1 MKKITL
7 ALVFTVAVFVNA
19 FAQKN
24 ALKEADNAFTAQEYF
39 TAIDWY
45 KKAYVKEKKAEKK
58 AKILFRT
65 AACYHKINDLNEAI
79 TYYQKAI
86 AAKYP
91 DPKCNFY
98 IGEIKK
104 EQKLYNEAITSFQA
118 YQKEVPSDKRA
129 EDEIKSC
136 ELAQKWVDNPTRHK
150 VENMAMINDKEDDYS
165 PAFADK
171 KNTTL
176 WFTSTRSGATGDGKA
191 DGTTGD
197 AHSDIFETKLGK
209 DGKWSTPT
217 PLGPPISSNVNEG
230 CAVVDKKGTF
240 VVFTRCG
247 EAKKKQLKCQL
258 YISNK
263 QGPSWAEPTPISFDI
278 DSFQFNNPA
287 LSPDGTTLYF
297 SSNMTGGKGHY
308 DIWKSAYS
316 KKDKSWGTPVNLG
329 PSVNTAGNEGFP
341 YMHSDGKTLYFSS
354 DAMLGMGGL
363 DIYKIVAAKD
373 GSFTGEAE
381 NLKYPMNSPHDD
393 FGIIYDGNKDRG
405 YLSSDREG
413 GKGEDDIWSF
423 YLPPLVFN
431 ATGTVTGVDD
441 KGNKCIVAN
450 CPIIIKGSDGTLAQ
464 VTTDKDGN
472 YSIPLKPDVSYEVYP
487 QTGKDLTAPCA
498 KHGFLGSEDKGKFT
512 TVGVGESTNFKK
524 EFTLSIVPEG
534 DIKFPAVLYALG
546 KADLLVDLNGTD
558 KANDTHKPINSKDS
572 LNALYKVLTDNPTII
587 IELSAHTDSRG
598 NAALNEKL
606 SQARA
611 QSCVDYL
618 ISKGIPAERMKAVGY
633 GKRKL
638 KITDAQIA
646 KEKTKE
652 GKEAMHAVNRRTV
665 FKILSWD
672 YVDPKAPKT
681 EIPKY
686 HPKVSGEEDANQIED
701 APGGDK

>member
-1 MKKITL
+1 MMKKITL
-7 ALVFTVAVFVNA
+7 ALVLTAAFFVNG

-24 ALKEADNAFTAQEYF
+24 PMKEGDNAYAAQEYF

-45 KKAYVKEKKAEKK
+45 KKAYIKEKKAEKK

-65 AACYHKINDLNEAI
+65 AESYRHINDLNEAI
-79 TYYQKAI
+79 TYYTKAI

-91 DPKCNFY
+91 DPMANFY

-104 EQKLYNEAITSFQA
+104 EQKLYNEAISAFEA
-118 YQKEVPSDKRA
+118 YKKEVPSDARA
-129 EDEIKSC
+129 ENEIKSC

-150 VENMAMINDKEDDYS
+150 LENMAMINTKEQDYS

-176 WFTSTRSGATGDGKA
+176 YFTSTREGSTGAKA

-197 AHSDIFETKLGK
+197 LHSDIFETKLGK

-217 PLGPPISSNVNEG
+217 PLPDPINTPDNEG
-230 CAVVDKKGTF
+230 NAAVDRKGTF
-240 VVFTRCG
+240 LIFSRCG
-247 EAKKKQLKCQL
+247 EMKKKQLKCQL
-258 YISNK
+258 YVSKK
-263 QGPSWAEPTPISFDI
+263 QGPSWAAPELLPFDI
-278 DSFQFNNPA
+278 DSFQFNQPS
-287 LSPDGTTLYF
+287 LSPDGNTLYF
-297 SSNMTGGKGHY
+297 SSNMTGGKGRY
-308 DIWKSAYS
+308 DIWKSTFD
-316 KKDKSWGTPVNLG
+316 KKNKNWGTPENLG
-329 PSVNTAGNEGFP
+329 ASVNTMGNEGYP
-341 YMHSDGKTLYFSS
+341 YIHTDAKTLYFSS
-354 DAMLGMGGL
+354 DAMLGLGGL
-363 DIYKIVAAKD
+363 DIYKITADKSGAFS
-373 GSFTGEAE
+373 GQAE

-413 GKGEDDIWSF
+413 GKGEDDIYSF

-431 ATGTVTGVDD
+431 AAGTITNAND
-441 KGNKCIVAN
+441 KSVIPN

-464 VTTDKDGN
+464 ITSDKDGS
-472 YSIPLKPDVSYEVYP
+472 YTIPLKPQVSYEIYT
-487 QTGKDLTAPCA
+487 QTNKDLKTPTAPR
-498 KHGFLGSEDKGKFT
+498 GFFASDDKGKFST
-512 TVGVGESTNFKK
+512 IDVMESTNFKK
-524 EFTLSIVPEG
+524 DFQLSPVPEG
-534 DIKFPAVLYALG
+534 EIRFPAVLYALG
-546 KADLLVDLNGTD
+546 KSELLVDLTGTA
-558 KANDTHKPINSKDS
+558 KGNDTQKPLNSKDS
-572 LNALYKVLTDNPTII
+572 LNFLVKTLNDNPTII

-611 QSCVDYL
+611 QACVDYL
-618 ISKGIPAERMKAVGY
+618 ISKGIPAERMIAKGY

-646 KEKTKE
+646 KAKTKE
-652 GKEAMHAVNRRTV
+652 EKEALHAMNRRTV

-681 EIPKY
+681 TIPTY
-686 HPKVSGEEDANQIED
+686 HPKVLNEEDADKIED

>member
-7 ALVFTVAVFVNA
+7 ALVFTVAVFISG

-24 ALKEADNAFTAQEYF
+24 SLKEADNAFAAQHYF
-39 TAIDWY
+39 SAIDWY
-45 KKAYVKEKKAEKK
+45 KKAYIKEKKAEKK

-65 AACYHKINDLNEAI
+65 AECYRHINDLNEAI
-79 TYYQKAI
+79 TFYQKAI
-86 AAKYP
+86 TAKYP

-104 EQKLYNEAITSFQA
+104 EQKLYNEAISSFQS

-150 VENMAMINDKEDDYS
+150 IENMGMINDKEDDYS

-171 KNTTL
+171 KNSTL
-176 WFTSTRSGATGDGKA
+176 WFTSTRSGATGDAKP
-191 DGTTGD
+191 DETTGD
-197 AHSDIFETKLGK
+197 QHSDIFETKLGK

-217 PLGPPISSNVNEG
+217 PLGPPISSGVNEG

-240 VVFTRCG
+240 MVFTRCG

-263 QGPSWAEPTPISFDI
+263 QGPSWAEPAPITFDI

-287 LSPDGTTLYF
+287 LSPDGNTLYF

-308 DIWKSAYS
+308 DIWKSTFS
-316 KKDKSWGTPVNLG
+316 KKDKAWGAPVNLG
-329 PSVNTAGNEGFP
+329 ASVNTAGNEGFP
-341 YMHSDGKTLYFSS
+341 YMHSDNKTLYFSS

-363 DIYKIVAAKD
+363 DIYKIVVAKD
-373 GSFTGEAE
+373 GSFTGTPE

-413 GKGEDDIWSF
+413 GKGETDIWSF

-431 ATGTVTGVDD
+431 AAGVVTNLKDNTV
-441 KGNKCIVAN
+441 IPN

-464 VTTDKDGN
+464 VTTDKDGA
-472 YSIPLKPDVSYEVYP
+472 YTLPLKPEVSYEIYT
-487 QTGKDLTAPCA
+487 QTNKDLKTPTAPRSFFA
-498 KHGFLGSEDKGKFT
+498 SEDKGKFT
-512 TVGVGESTNFKK
+512 TVGISESTNFKK
-524 EFTLSIVPEG
+524 DFQLDPVPEG
-534 DIKFPAVLYALG
+534 EIRFPAVLYALG
-546 KADLLVDLNGTD
+546 KAELLVDVAGTD
-558 KANDTHKPINSKDS
+558 KANDTHKPLNSKDS
-572 LNALYKVLTDNPTII
+572 LNALYKTLTDNPTII

-646 KEKTKE
+646 KGKTKE
-652 GKEAMHAVNRRTV
+652 EKEAMHQANRRTV

-672 YVDPKAPKT
+672 YIDPKAPKT

-686 HPKVSGEEDANQIED
+686 HPKVSGDEDANTIED

>member
-7 ALVFTVAVFVNA
+7 ALAFTVVFIVGG

-24 ALKEADNAFTAQEYF
+24 LLKEADLAFGAQEYF

-65 AACYHKINDLNEAI
+65 AECYRHINDLNEAI
-79 TYYQKAI
+79 TFYLKAM

-98 IGEIKK
+98 IGEMKK
-104 EQKLYNEAITSFQA
+104 EQKLYTDAISYFQN
-118 YQKEVPSDKRA
+118 YKKEVPSDAAA
-129 EDEIKSC
+129 ENEIKSC

-150 VENMAMINDKEDDYS
+150 LDDMMFNDKEADYS
-165 PAFADK
+165 PAFSDK

-197 AHSDIFETKLGK
+197 SHSDVFETKLGK

-217 PLGPPISSNVNEG
+217 PLGAPVNSNVNEG
-230 CAVVDKKGTF
+230 CAVIDKKGTF
-240 VVFTRCG
+240 MIFTRCG

-258 YISNK
+258 MIANK
-263 QGPSWAEPTPISFDI
+263 QGPSWQEPTPISFDI

-287 LSPDGTTLYF
+287 LSPDGNTLYF

-308 DIWKSAYS
+308 DIWKSTYS
-316 KKDKSWGTPVNLG
+316 KKEKSWGAPVNLG
-329 PSVNTAGNEGFP
+329 ASVNTAGNEGFP
-341 YMHSDGKTLYFSS
+341 YMHANGKTLYFSS
-354 DAMLGMGGL
+354 DTWLGMGGL
-363 DIYKIVAAKD
+363 DIYKIDADKGGVFS
-373 GSFTGEAE
+373 GSAE
-381 NLKYPMNSPHDD
+381 NLKYPMNSPWDD
-393 FGIIYDGNKDRG
+393 FGIVYDGNKDRG
-405 YLSSDREG
+405 YLSSSREG

-441 KGNKCIVAN
+441 KGNKCIVPN

-512 TVGVGESTNFKK
+512 TVGIGESTNFKK
-524 EFTLSIVPEG
+524 EFSLSIVPEG

-546 KADLLVDLNGTD
+546 KAELLVDPTGTD
-558 KANDTHKPINSKDS
+558 KANDTHKPLNSKDS
-572 LNALYKVLTDNPTII
+572 LNSLYKTLIDNPTII

-598 NAALNEKL
+598 DNKSNEKL

-618 ISKGIPAERMKAVGY
+618 ISKGIPTERMKAVGY
-633 GKRKL
+633 GERKL
-638 KITDAQIA
+638 KISDAQIA
-646 KEKTKE
+646 KAKTKE
-652 GKEAMHAVNRRTV
+652 EKEALHQINRRTV
-665 FKILSWD
+665 FKIISWD
-672 YVDPKAPKT
+672 YLDPKAPKT
-681 EIPKY
+681 DIPKY
-686 HPKVSGEEDANQIED
+686 HPKVSGDEDSNTIED

>member
-7 ALVFTVAVFVNA
+7 ALVFTIAVFMNG

-24 ALKEADNAFTAQEYF
+24 TLKEADNAFIAQEYF

-65 AACYHKINDLNEAI
+65 AVCYHKINDLNEAI
-79 TYYQKAI
+79 TFYQKAI

-104 EQKLYNEAITSFQA
+104 EQKLYNEAIASFEA
-118 YQKEVPSDKRA
+118 YKKEVPSDQRA

-136 ELAQKWVDNPTRHK
+136 ELAQKWVDSPTRHK
-150 VENMAMINDKEDDYS
+150 IDNMGMINSKEADYS
-165 PAFADK
+165 PAFSDK
-171 KNTTL
+171 KNSTL
-176 WFTSTRSGATGDGKA
+176 WFTSTRDGATGDGKA

-197 AHSDIFETKLGK
+197 FHSDIFETKLGK
-209 DGKWSTPT
+209 DGKWSTPA
-217 PLGPPISSNVNEG
+217 PLGPPISSGVNEG

-240 VVFTRCG
+240 MIFTRCG
-247 EAKKKQLKCQL
+247 EAKKKQMKCQL

-287 LSPDGTTLYF
+287 LSPDGGTLYF

-308 DIWKSAYS
+308 DIWKSTFS
-316 KKDKSWGTPVNLG
+316 KKDKAWGQPVNLG
-329 PSVNTAGNEGFP
+329 ASVNTAGNEGFP
-341 YMHSDGKTLYFSS
+341 YMHADNKTLFFSS

-373 GSFTGEAE
+373 GSFSGQAE

-431 ATGTVTGVDD
+431 ASGVVTNMEDKTV
-441 KGNKCIVAN
+441 IPN

-464 VTTDKDGN
+464 VTTDKDGA
-472 YSIPLKPDVSYEVYP
+472 YTLPLKPQVSYEIYT
-487 QTGKDLTAPCA
+487 QTNKDLKTPTAPRSFFA
-498 KHGFLGSEDKGKFT
+498 SEDKGKFST
-512 TVGVGESTNFKK
+512 IDIMESTNFKK
-524 EFTLSIVPEG
+524 DFELKPVPEG
-534 DIKFPAVLYALG
+534 EIRFPAVQYELG
-546 KADLLVDLNGTD
+546 KADL
-558 KANDTHKPINSKDS
+558 KPESKDS
-572 LNALYKVLTDNPTII
+572 LNFLFKTLTDNPTII

-618 ISKGIPAERMKAVGY
+618 VSKGIPVERMVAKGY

-638 KITDAQIA
+638 KITDAQITKA
-646 KEKTKE
+646 KTKE
-652 GKEAMHAVNRRTV
+652 EKEALHQLNRRTV
-665 FKILSWD
+665 FKIISWD

-681 EIPKY
+681 DIPKY
-686 HPKVSGEEDANQIED
+686 HPKVLNEEDADKIED
-701 APGGDK
+701 APSDK

>member
-1 MKKITL
+1 MMKKITL

-24 ALKEADNAFTAQEYF
+24 ALKEGDLAFGAQEYY

-45 KKAYVKEKKAEKK
+45 KKAYIKEKKAEKK

-65 AACYHKINDLNEAI
+65 AESYRHINDLNEAI

-98 IGEIKK
+98 IGEVKK
-104 EQKLYNEAITSFQA
+104 EQKLYNEAITAFQN

-150 VENMAMINDKEDDYS
+150 IDNMGMINSKEADYS
-165 PAFADK
+165 PAFSDK

-176 WFTSTRSGATGDGKA
+176 WFTSTRDGVTGDAKP

-197 AHSDIFETKLGK
+197 FHSDIFETKLGK

-217 PLGPPISSNVNEG
+217 PLGAPISSNVNEG

-240 VVFTRCG
+240 MIFTRCG
-247 EAKKKQLKCQL
+247 EAKKKQMKCQL
-258 YISNK
+258 YIANK
-263 QGPSWAEPTPISFDI
+263 QGPAWAEPTPISFDI

-287 LSPDGTTLYF
+287 LSPDGNTLYF

-308 DIWKSAYS
+308 DIWKSTYT
-316 KKDKSWGTPVNLG
+316 KKDKSWGAPVNLG

-341 YMHSDGKTLYFSS
+341 YMHADGKTLYFSS

-363 DIYKIVAAKD
+363 DIYKIVADKD
-373 GSFTGEAE
+373 GSFTGQAE
-381 NLKYPMNSPHDD
+381 DLKYPMNSPHDD

-431 ATGTVTGVDD
+431 AAGVVTNSDD
-441 KGNKCIVAN
+441 KTVVPN

-464 VTTDKDGN
+464 VSTDKDGAFTL
-472 YSIPLKPDVSYEVYP
+472 PLKPEVSYEIYT
-487 QTGKDLTAPCA
+487 QTNKDLKTPTAPRSFFA
-498 KHGFLGSEDKGKFT
+498 SEDKGKFS
-512 TVGVGESTNFKK
+512 TVGVTESTNFKK
-524 EFTLSIVPEG
+524 DFELKPVPEG
-534 DIKFPAVLYALG
+534 EIRFPAVQYELG
-546 KADLLVDLNGTD
+546 KADL
-558 KANDTHKPINSKDS
+558 KPESRDS
-572 LNALYKVLTDNPTII
+572 LNFLYKTLTDNPTII

-618 ISKGIPAERMKAVGY
+618 VSKGIPVERMVAKGY

-646 KEKTKE
+646 KAKTKE
-652 GKEAMHAVNRRTV
+652 EKEALHQLNRRTV
-665 FKILSWD
+665 FKIISWD

-681 EIPKY
+681 DIPKY
-686 HPKVSGEEDANQIED
+686 HPKVLNEEDANSIED